1 MMIELPS
8 TIFRGDCADQPSP
21 LVRSPRR
28 RGARSSRRR
37 SAKCG
42 TLHFSQSP
50 RNAPQL
56 LWHDGRGYRIL
67 FTRLDRRRYRIPLA
81 VPADARRVQISESE
95 LRLLLEGVDMKLI
108 RAARRSVRTAPNAR
122 R

>member
-8 TIFRGDCADQPSP
+8 TIFVATAPINLRLSFDRLAGVVRDHLGGDP
-21 LVRSPRR
+21 RSAALFIFHNR
-28 RGARSSRRR
+28 RGTHL
-37 SAKCG
+37 K
-42 TLHFSQSP
+42 
-50 RNAPQL
+50 L

-67 FTRLDRRRYRIPLA
+67 FTRLDRCRYRIPLA

-108 RAARRSVRTAPNAR
+108 RAARRAVRKAPDAR
-122 R
+122 P